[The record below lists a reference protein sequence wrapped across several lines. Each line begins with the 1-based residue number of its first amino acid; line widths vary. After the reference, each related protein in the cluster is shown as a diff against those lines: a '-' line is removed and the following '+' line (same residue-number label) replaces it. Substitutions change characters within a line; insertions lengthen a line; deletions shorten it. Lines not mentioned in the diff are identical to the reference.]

1 MVPDSTKRIVL
12 RDVPAL
18 HLAPFLNRQMLLGHH
33 LGLKGNVKKLLKEGD
48 KRAHELNDLIDELLQ
63 EGQSWLKPKAVYQF
77 FPAQS
82 DGQNIVIYDP
92 EDHTRVIERFTFLDK
107 ERLPIVL

>member
-1 MVPDSTKRIVL
+1 M
-12 RDVPAL
+12 
-18 HLAPFLNRQMLLGHH
+18 
-33 LGLKGNVKKLLKEGD
+33 KEGD

-63 EGQSWLKPKAVYQF
+63 EGQSWLKPKSSVSI

-107 ERLPIVL
+107 ERPLSYFRRLFAPNWR